1 MKTFKELIDS
11 LVEITVGQRE
21 KKPPGEIKK
30 DQAERRSKKADKKT
44 YMRKYRNSAT
54 AKRHQRQ
61 APNMERK
68 GLTPSGKRRIS
79 VRGGAGAARRAKE
92 RKQELLKR

>member
-1 MKTFKELIDS
+1 MKTFKELIDD
-11 LVEITVGQRE
+11 LIEITVGQRE

-30 DQAERRSKKADKKT
+30 DQAERRSKKADKKS
-44 YMRKYRNSAT
+44 YMRKYRKSAT

-61 APNMERK
+61 APKMARV
-68 GLTPSGKRRIS
+68 GLTPSGDRQIT

>member
-1 MKTFKELIDS
+1 
-11 LVEITVGQRE
+11 
-21 KKPPGEIKK
+21 
-30 DQAERRSKKADKKT
+30 
-44 YMRKYRNSAT
+44 MRKYRKSAD